1 MSRSALVAY
10 GSETGNAEELA
21 HQVSHLIRRLRI
33 WTTIKPLNA
42 ITPQALNHVSVL
54 VFVISTTGQ
63 GDLPRNA
70 QILFKKLRSRKL
82 PTDALANCIFA
93 SFGLGDS
100 SYPQFNWAHRKL
112 GNRIEQLGAKRLIEA
127 GEADEQHPEGYVS
140 SLLVV
145 SAPDYSCRVD
155 ATFLPWLEK
164 LRNELLS
171 QFPLP
176 GGDQVIPDHVF
187 LQPRWS
193 LSLLQTSEATTNGH
207 AELLDTPEEFSRRDH
222 VHVGQE
228 ADHEAAHVTSNA
240 RVTPDSHWQ
249 DVRQIE
255 LSIPREI
262 PRSDPTTGNPIP
274 KPRLTYSPGDVA
286 EIYPKNFPEDVNE
299 FISLQ
304 GYGAIAH
311 SPLELKYD
319 YSQPDSNPPRE
330 HPIGRGPFHA
340 TIFGLLTN
348 HLDIM
353 AVPRRSFFLTLSYFT
368 SDPNQKERLME
379 FARPKDPEYIE
390 DYFDYATRPRR
401 SILEVLQDFTTVKI
415 PYEYL
420 LGVIPP
426 LKPRQF
432 SIASAD
438 LTRFDPHDKECK
450 VTLLVAIVKY
460 RTVIKRTRWGVCSR
474 YLCELQPGQKLR
486 VQVLSGAMKVTEKDL
501 ANPSIL
507 VGPGTGVAA
516 LRSIIQEK
524 EAFRLRQSSTAVNG
538 VDHGNA
544 EENDSLQSNSTSN
557 PLSDTALVFGNRNA
571 AADFFFGDE
580 FTRLSTAAGLHV
592 ITAFSRDQ
600 REKVYVQ
607 DRLREHSSL
616 LWRLL
621 EDGARIYVCGSS
633 GKMPEAVRTA
643 VVDVI
648 SKEGDMGKEEAEET
662 VRGMVRGGR
671 WVQETW

>member
-21 HQVSHLIRRLRI
+21 YQVSQLIRRLRI

-42 ITPQALNHVSVL
+42 ITPQALSHASIVVI
-54 VFVISTTGQ
+54 VISTTGQ

-70 QILFKKLRSRKL
+70 QILFRKLRSRKL
-82 PTDALANCIFA
+82 PVDALVNCIFA

-112 GNRIEQLGAKRLIEA
+112 GNRIEQLGARRLIEA
-127 GEADEQHPEGYVS
+127 GEADEQHPEG
-140 SLLVV
+140 
-145 SAPDYSCRVD
+145 VD
-155 ATFLPWLEK
+155 ASFLPWLDK
-164 LRNELLS
+164 LRSELLS

-176 GGDQVIPDHVF
+176 AGEQPLSDDVF
-187 LQPRWS
+187 LKPRWS
-193 LSLLQTSEATTNGH
+193 LNLLQEPDYPTNGH
-207 AELLDTPEEFSRRDH
+207 VEALDTPEEYSRRDH
-222 VHVGQE
+222 VHVSQE
-228 ADHEAAHVTSNA
+228 ADHEAAHVTSNS
-240 RVTPDSHWQ
+240 RVTPESHWQ

-255 LSIPREI
+255 LSIPREMS
-262 PRSDPTTGNPIP
+262 RSDSTSGNPIA
-274 KPRLTYSPGDVA
+274 KPRLTYSPGDVV

-299 FISLQ
+299 FIELQ
-304 GYGAIAH
+304 GYASIALR
-311 SPLELKYD
+311 PLELKYD

-340 TIFGLLTN
+340 TLFGILTN

-368 SDPNQKERLME
+368 SDADQKERLME
-379 FARPKDPEYIE
+379 FARPKDPDYIE

-415 PYEYL
+415 PFEYL

-438 LTRFDPHDKECK
+438 LTRFDPKDKDCK
-450 VTLLVAIVKY
+450 VTLLVALVKY
-460 RTVIKRTRWGVCSR
+460 RTVIKRIRWGVCSR
-474 YLCELQPGQKLR
+474 YLSALQPGQKLR
-486 VQVLSGAMKVTEKDL
+486 IQVLSGAMKVTEQDL

-524 EAFRLRQSSTAVNG
+524 EAYRLRQIQQSTPVNG
-538 VDHGNA
+538 DDHGNPNA
-544 EENDSLQSNSTSN
+544 TPDRDSPQSDSPSQT
-557 PLSDTALVFGNRNA
+557 LSDTALFFGNRNA
-571 AADFFFGDE
+571 DADFFFGDE
-580 FTRLSTAAGLHV
+580 FTRLSATAGLHV

-607 DRLREHSSL
+607 DRIREHASL
-616 LWRLL
+616 LWRFL
-621 EDGARIYVCGSS
+621 EDGARVYVCGSS
-633 GKMPEAVRTA
+633 GKMPEAVRA
-643 VVDVI
+643 AIVDVI
-648 SKEGDMGKEEAEET
+648 AKEGDMEREEADET